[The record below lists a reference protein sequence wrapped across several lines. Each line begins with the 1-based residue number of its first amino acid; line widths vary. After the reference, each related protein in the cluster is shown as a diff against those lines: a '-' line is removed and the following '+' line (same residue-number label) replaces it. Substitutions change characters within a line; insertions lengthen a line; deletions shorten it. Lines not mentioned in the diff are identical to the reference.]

1 MFLTK
6 IIVFRWCWYQ
16 RNVGWSKENLFG
28 SNNEPEIHIFN
39 YLQHQKLLL
48 VADQLQGS
56 TFLFDSN
63 SEDIGTSKLLS
74 QLKLLASLLEL
85 KDNNTIFLR
94 LLLLSQVTNAGTA
107 SSLL

>member
-6 IIVFRWCWYQ
+6 IIIFRWCWYQ
-16 RNVGWSKENLFG
+16 RNVGWSKENLIG

-48 VADQLQGS
+48 EI
-56 TFLFDSN
+56 N

-74 QLKLLASLLEL
+74 QLKLLPSLLEL

-107 SSLL
+107 SCLL

>member
-39 YLQHQKLLL
+39 YSQHHELLL

-56 TFLFDSN
+56 TFLFEIN

-74 QLKLLASLLEL
+74 LLKLLASLLEL

-94 LLLLSQVTNAGTA
+94 LLFLSQVTNAGTA